1 MTKPKTFRG
10 KSPSGKKDV
19 EACRNWLKGK
29 CDRDN
34 CDFWHAPDCRRYKKD
49 GKCKFGDKCGY
60 RHAGKKATPANS
72 DVSSGGDSEKKSK
85 KKQKHKKKKEEAKKK
100 KKKKDSSSG
109 SSANSAVES
118 SDSDEPESA
127 HTSHIAG
134 HLQER
139 WRPSQKS

>member
-1 MTKPKTFRG
+1 M
-10 KSPSGKKDV
+10 
-19 EACRNWLKGK
+19 KGK

-60 RHAGKKATPANS
+60 KHSGKKATPANS
-72 DVSSGGDSEKKSK
+72 DVSSGGDSERKSK
-85 KKQKHKKKKEEAKKK
+85 KQKKQKKKKEEAKKK

-127 HTSHIAG
+127 HTSLITAHP
-134 HLQER
+134 QER
-139 WRPSQKS
+139 GTPSQKS

>member
-1 MTKPKTFRG
+1 MTNPKIFRG
-10 KSPSGKKDV
+10 KSLSGKKDV

-34 CDFWHAPDCRRYKKD
+34 CDFWHAPDCRRQKK
-49 GKCKFGDKCGY
+49 GGTCKFGDKCGY
-60 RHAGKKATPANS
+60 RHTGKKATPANS
-72 DVSSGGDSEKKSK
+72 DVSSGGDSEKKK
-85 KKQKHKKKKEEAKKK
+85 KKQKQKKKKEEAKKK

-127 HTSHIAG
+127 HTSLITVHP
-134 HLQER
+134 QER
-139 WRPSQKS
+139 GIPNQKS